1 MSNFRQPL
9 WLLLFVCVIGL
20 PPRAQAQD
28 YRLEKGDFLQITFW
42 QEPTLNTQSRV
53 DAEGK
58 IDLPL
63 IGRIE
68 AADKT
73 IDQLSRLIVE
83 KISVYN
89 KKISQANIA
98 VIEYGNRAIFVAGAV
113 VRPGKYTF
121 QKLPNL
127 WEALLEA
134 GGPSPVAQLSRV
146 KIFRGG
152 EASGNI
158 ETVDVA
164 SAFESGTV
172 KNLPKLGPGDYVSV
186 PSVAPAVG
194 AGGGMAEGGALQ
206 AGAMVDPQNAVY
218 IFGLVVQPGMYP
230 YEKDMDVLQAIIRAG
245 GPVLQQ
251 NGGGNNRA
259 PIEPDLTRVRL
270 ISRGADAPVVYV
282 INIKEYTKQAAP
294 LPLPVR
300 PGDTIYIP
308 SRPNYGTFLFANTL
322 GQVITGT
329 VSILTSYFVL
339 NTLLG
344 QNNNNNRN

>member
-1 MSNFRQPL
+1 MSKFWQPL
-9 WLLLFVCVIGL
+9 WLLLFVSVIGFTSSV
-20 PPRAQAQD
+20 QAQD
-28 YRLEKGDFLQITFW
+28 YKLEKGDFLQITFW
-42 QEPTLNTQSRV
+42 QEPTLNTQTRI

-63 IGRIE
+63 VGRIE
-68 AADKT
+68 ASGKT

-83 KISVYN
+83 KITAYN
-89 KKISQANIA
+89 KKISQANIS

-127 WEALLEA
+127 WEAILEA

-146 KIFRGG
+146 KILRGG
-152 EASGNI
+152 ESSGNI

-164 SAFESGTV
+164 AAFESGNV
-172 KNLPKLGPGDYVSV
+172 KNLPKLNPGDYVTV
-186 PSVAPAVG
+186 PSVAPAAG
-194 AGGGMAEGGALQ
+194 AGGFMAEGGAMQPGLV
-206 AGAMVDPQNAVY
+206 VDPQNAVY

-230 YEKDMDVLQAIIRAG
+230 YEKGMDVLQAIIRAG
-245 GPVLQQ
+245 GPTLLQD
-251 NGGGNNRA
+251 GGGNNRA
-259 PIEPDLTRVRL
+259 PMEPDLTRVRL

-282 INIKEYTKQAAP
+282 INIKDYTKQAAP
-294 LPLPVR
+294 LPLLVR

-308 SRPNYGTFLFANTL
+308 SRANYGTFLFATTL

-344 QNNNNNRN
+344 QNNNNN

>member
-1 MSNFRQPL
+1 MNNFRQPL
-9 WLLLFVCVIGL
+9 WLLLFVSVIGFTS
-20 PPRAQAQD
+20 RAQAQD
-28 YRLEKGDFLQITFW
+28 YKLERGDFLQVTFW
-42 QEPTLNTQSRV
+42 QEPTLNTQARI
-53 DAEGK
+53 DTEGK

-68 AADKT
+68 AVDKT
-73 IDQLSRLIVE
+73 IDELSRFIVE

-89 KKISQANIA
+89 KKISQANIT
-98 VIEYGNRAIFVAGAV
+98 VIEYGNRAIFIAGAV

-121 QKLPNL
+121 QNLPNL
-127 WEALLEA
+127 WEAILEA

-158 ETVDVA
+158 ETIDVA
-164 SAFESGTV
+164 SAFESGNV

-186 PSVAPAVG
+186 PSVAPAMG
-194 AGGGMAEGGALQ
+194 AGGAIAEGGGLQGGALI
-206 AGAMVDPQNAVY
+206 DPQNAIYV
-218 IFGLVVQPGMYP
+218 FGLVVQPGMYP
-230 YEKDMDVLQAIIRAG
+230 YEKDLDVLQAIIRAG

-282 INIKEYTKQAAP
+282 INIKDYTKQAAP
-294 LPLPVR
+294 LPLLVR

-308 SRPNYGTFLFANTL
+308 SRPNYGAFLFANTL

-329 VSILTSYFVL
+329 VSLLTSYFVL

-344 QNNNNNRN
+344 QNNNN